1 MDQFWPKQHF
11 CLKPIYLCITFR
23 YQSWNCSVFLKAS
36 QPEKLHH
43 RHAPPSCVLFFAAI
57 CVFMGGRGHNR
68 QESLLP
74 SLERILWLKAQIVS
88 DFLSDTSK
96 CRLYRKTFTSN
107 TKRLEC
113 SHIKA
118 TIQTQKVQH
127 RQPPHPREG
136 FKPFTL
142 RQRWAWG
149 KETSVHE
156 ASKQQ
161 MVSTGNLPLEKL
173 HCCLHIF

>member
-1 MDQFWPKQHF
+1 MYHIQISE
-11 CLKPIYLCITFR
+11 LKLSWVPEGIATWKVASSPRSAFMRPIFRSNMCIYR
-23 YQSWNCSVFLKAS
+23 
-36 QPEKLHH
+36 
-43 RHAPPSCVLFFAAI
+43 
-57 CVFMGGRGHNR
+57 GGRGHNR
-68 QESLLP
+68 QESLP
-74 SLERILWLKAQIVS
+74 SCLKRILWLKAQIVS
-88 DFLSDTSK
+88 DFLSATSK

-107 TKRLEC
+107 TKRLER
-113 SHIKA
+113 SRVKG

-149 KETSVHE
+149 KETGVHE

-161 MVSTGNLPLEKL
+161 MASTGNLPLERL
-173 HCCLHIF
+173 HCCLHTF